1 MSTLSVIQMIRK
13 LEEAVHRIQDSV
25 DNNSEIIRNH
35 IFNCI
40 IPTSSDVSDISATSS
55 LSQVP
60 PITPMTSPFPL
71 HIPFLPSHPSS
82 NLATSV
88 DNQGHPPCQSIEQ
101 HSPIHLPPLN
111 AKIIALPSE
120 EIPREKLAS
129 IPRTLKKYSGMRTEA
144 KIGMLVVKLAREAIF
159 GDKIMKK
166 YMPRGWK
173 DFPALPQEELALLK
187 RTIYK
192 QFPRFWSC
200 PKRFEQKSA
209 VAQEALAQAC
219 KHLRH
224 K

>member
-1 MSTLSVIQMIRK
+1 MIRK
-13 LEEAVHRIQDSV
+13 LEEAVHRFQDSV

-35 IFNCI
+35 IFSCS
-40 IPTSSDVSDISATSS
+40 IPTSSDVSDISAASS

-60 PITPMTSPFPL
+60 PITPMTSPFSL

-82 NLATSV
+82 NLATNV

-101 HSPIHLPPLN
+101 HIPMHLPPLN

-129 IPRTLKKYSGMRTEA
+129 IPQTLQKHFGLRTEA
-144 KIGMLVVKLAREAIF
+144 KIGMLVVKLTREAIF
-159 GDKIMKK
+159 GNEIMKK
-166 YMPRGWK
+166 CMPRGWK

-192 QFPRFWSC
+192 QFPHFWSC
-200 PKRFEQKSA
+200 SEQFEQKWA
-209 VAQEALAQAC
+209 VA
-219 KHLRH
+219 
-224 K
+224 

>member
-1 MSTLSVIQMIRK
+1 
-13 LEEAVHRIQDSV
+13 
-25 DNNSEIIRNH
+25 
-35 IFNCI
+35 
-40 IPTSSDVSDISATSS
+40 
-55 LSQVP
+55 
-60 PITPMTSPFPL
+60 
-71 HIPFLPSHPSS
+71 
-82 NLATSV
+82 
-88 DNQGHPPCQSIEQ
+88 
-101 HSPIHLPPLN
+101 
-111 AKIIALPSE
+111 
-120 EIPREKLAS
+120 
-129 IPRTLKKYSGMRTEA
+129 MRTEA